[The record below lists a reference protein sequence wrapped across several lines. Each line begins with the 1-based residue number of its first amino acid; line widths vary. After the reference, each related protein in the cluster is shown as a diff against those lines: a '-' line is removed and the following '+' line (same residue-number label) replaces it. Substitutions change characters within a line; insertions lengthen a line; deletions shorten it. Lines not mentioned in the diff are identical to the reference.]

1 MAEKEKSAP
10 PPDENPENEPEQ
22 AQPDEANYEEEPIE
36 FLDRLV
42 AFFLVIG
49 PWSILIVKF
58 QELLG
63 DMVTDWTHN
72 MILLAAIVIFLLVV
86 GYVSKW
92 VFRYRKKWR
101 G

>member
-1 MAEKEKSAP
+1 MAETEKSAP
-10 PPDENPENEPEQ
+10 PPDENPGKEPEQ

-36 FLDRLV
+36 FLDRLI

-49 PWSILIVKF
+49 PWSILIVKS

-63 DMVTDWTHN
+63 DMVSNWTHN